1 MARTTAK
8 VFQVAVLITVLG
20 FSIPP
25 SVSAA
30 TTKTTSRA
38 PLLSS
43 KICSSSASCSSSA
56 ICNDP
61 NLVMSYV
68 AKTANFT
75 PAETTIQG
83 ASVEPPKE
91 EKKPEPTPS
100 TKPTLIAQAKAE
112 EPKPSPSET
121 PKPAETPTPT
131 PTPTPQGTPA
141 SRLNIDTIY
150 TMMNEHRAKLGLPA
164 YEKEDRLCELAR
176 SRGPELDNEIYGSGT
191 IHGGLTA
198 RNIPYWL
205 TENMISQDSEQQA
218 FNWWLNSSI
227 HRKAIEGDYK
237 YACGVCQ
244 GKSCAM
250 LFTSFTPK

>member
-1 MARTTAK
+1 MARMTVK
-8 VFQVAVLITVLG
+8 VFQVALLLTVFG

-30 TTKTTSRA
+30 TTKKTSRA

-43 KICSSSASCSSSA
+43 KICTASASCSSSA

-61 NLVMSYV
+61 NLVMSYA
-68 AKTANFT
+68 AKTTNFT
-75 PAETTIQG
+75 PAKTTILG

-91 EKKPEPTPS
+91 EKKPEPTLAAE
-100 TKPTLIAQAKAE
+100 PT
-112 EPKPSPSET
+112 PVPSET
-121 PKPAETPTPT
+121 PKPTETPTPT
-131 PTPTPQGTPA
+131 PTPIPQGTPT
-141 SRLNIDTIY
+141 SRLSIDTLY
-150 TMMNEHRAKLGLPA
+150 SMMNEHRAKIGLPA
-164 YEKEDRLCELAR
+164 YEKVDKLCELAR
-176 SRGPELDNEIYGSGT
+176 SRGPELDNEIYGDGT
-191 IHGGLTA
+191 IHGGLIS

-205 TENMISQDSEQQA
+205 TENMISQDTEQQA

-237 YACGVCQ
+237 YACGICQ

-250 LFTSFTPK
+250 LFTSYTPK